1 VSFLYIQFNN
11 LETRM
16 KSRKSF
22 KSRKGFALSAI
33 SLSLLISGNV
43 FSEPAQRLII
53 KYKDTLSQLATAE
66 ERGSTIAQSIRQS
79 HGVSLQHVR
88 RMALQSHHVLRL
100 DQRKSKA
107 QLNELIATLQRD
119 PNVLSVEEDILLK
132 PNFVPNDQ
140 FYNLQW
146 HYHEATGGMN
156 AQAAWDTNN
165 GTGVVV
171 AVIDT
176 GFTNHSDLAANLL
189 PGYDFISDTSVSV
202 DGDGRDSDAS
212 DPGDWAA
219 AGDCGV
225 GQPASNSSWHGT
237 HVAGTVAAVTDNS
250 QGVAGV
256 AYGAQVV
263 PIRVL
268 GKCGGFTS
276 DIADG
281 IIWASGGSV
290 PGAPTNNNPAQVI
303 NMSLG
308 GGGAC
313 GSTTQN
319 AINTARA
326 NGTVVVVAAGNS
338 NADASG
344 FTPASCSGVINVAA
358 NDRQGN
364 RASYSNFGN
373 SIDVTAP
380 GGETNP
386 TAANGIASTLN
397 SGTQTPLA
405 ENYVYFQG
413 TSMAAPHVAGAAA
426 LLLEADST
434 LTPDQIET
442 TLKNTARSL
451 PGSCTGGCGAG
462 IIDARAALDSLGTT
476 PPPGGGSVLTSDDFE
491 SGLGSWSNSS
501 GNDSHNF
508 TRDSGGTPSSSTG
521 PSSGSNSTW
530 YMFLETSSGSAN
542 SSGNDAIL
550 NSSSI
555 SATDVQF
562 KFDYHMYGSNIGTL
576 SVDVLSGSTWTN
588 DVWSISGQQQSSNGA
603 AYTTVTVDLSTYT
616 VNQIRLRAT
625 AAGSWRG
632 DIAFDNLEVSGTAV
646 APPPGGNFFE
656 NTTNVNIPDNNATGV
671 QSPLSVSRTGASGT
685 VNVNVNIVHT
695 YIGDLIV
702 DLIHPDGTV
711 YNLHN
716 RTGGSANDIN
726 QNYSVSVGTKDSA
739 GTWNLKVRDLA
750 NADTGLIN
758 SWSVTF

>member
-1 VSFLYIQFNN
+1 MKGRTSF
-11 LETRM
+11 
-16 KSRKSF
+16 KPRKS
-22 KSRKGFALSAI
+22 FALSAI
-33 SLSLLISGNV
+33 SLSLLISGNA
-43 FSEPAQRLII
+43 FAEPPQRLIV
-53 KYKDTLSQLATAE
+53 KYKESLSQFSTAA
-66 ERGSTIAQSIRQS
+66 ERGISMTQSIQQT

-88 RMALQSHHVLRL
+88 QMALQSHHVLRL
-100 DQRKSKA
+100 EQRKSKE
-107 QLNELIATLQRD
+107 QLNQLMAALQRD

-156 AQAAWDTNN
+156 AETAWDTND

-176 GFTNHSDLAANLL
+176 GYVTHSDLDANIL
-189 PGYDFISDTSVSV
+189 PGYDFIGDTAVSV
-202 DGDGRDSDAS
+202 DGDGRDNDPS
-212 DPGDWAA
+212 DPGDWAS

-225 GQPASNSSWHGT
+225 GEPATNSSWHGT
-237 HVAGTVAAVTDNS
+237 HVAGTVAALTNNS

-256 AYGAQVV
+256 AYDAKVV
-263 PIRVL
+263 PVRVL
-268 GKCGGFTS
+268 GKCGGYTS

-290 PGAPTNNNPAQVI
+290 PGAPANSNPAQVI

-308 GGGAC
+308 GGGSC

-319 AINTARA
+319 AIDTARA

-338 NADASG
+338 NANASG
-344 FTPASCSGVINVAA
+344 FTPASCNGVINVAA

-364 RASYSNFGN
+364 RASYSNFGS
-373 SIDVTAP
+373 SIDVSAP
-380 GGETNP
+380 GGEVSP
-386 TAANGIASTLN
+386 TAANGVASTLN
-397 SGTQTPLA
+397 AGTQSPGA

-413 TSMAAPHVAGAAA
+413 TSMAAPHVAGVAA
-426 LLLEADST
+426 LLLEADPT
-434 LTPDQIET
+434 LTPDEIET

-451 PGSCTGGCGAG
+451 PGSCSGGCGAG

-476 PPPGGGSVLTSDDFE
+476 PPPSGDVLTFDDFE
-491 SGLGSWSNSS
+491 SGLGNWSNSS

-508 TRDSGGTPSSSTG
+508 TRDSGGTPSRNTG

-550 NSSSI
+550 NSSTI

-576 SVDVLSGSTWTN
+576 SVDVLTGSTWTN
-588 DVWSISGQQQSSNGA
+588 DVWSISGQQHSSHGA
-603 AYTTVTVDLSTYT
+603 AYTTATVDLSAYT

-632 DIAFDNLEVSGTAV
+632 DIAFDNLEVSGTAGT
-646 APPPGGNFFE
+646 PPPGGNFFE
-656 NTTNVNIPDNNATGV
+656 TTTNVNIPDNNSTGV

-685 VNVNVNIVHT
+685 VDVNVNIVHT

-726 QNYSVSVGTKDSA
+726 QNYSVNAGSKDSA
-739 GTWNLKVRDLA
+739 GTWNLRVRDLA
-750 NADTGLIN
+750 NADTGLID
-758 SWSVTF
+758 SWSITF